1 MTRFFIDRPIFS
13 WVISIVILLA
23 GAVAV
28 FVLPVAQYPDI
39 TPPTVT
45 VSASYPGANARVVA
59 DSVAA
64 PIEQQVNGVDHMM
77 YMSSQCTN
85 DGNYT
90 LTVTFELGTD
100 PNMNQVLVQNRV
112 SLAMSQL
119 PTQVQIQGVN
129 VKKKS
134 PDLLLAVNLFSPGR
148 IYDDLYLSNYATT
161 RIKDE
166 LLRLPGVG
174 DVTYL
179 GQRDYS
185 MRVWL
190 DPEKMAMLNVSAGD
204 IVSVIQK
211 QNVQVAAGQIG
222 QQPVPPGQQLQLTM
236 STLGRLEDTKQFGD
250 ILVKSGTVSTD
261 AVSTPVVRIRDVA
274 RVELG
279 AQQYDQICRL
289 SGQPSVALAVFQ
301 LPGSNALDVA
311 HAIKKKMEELKKRF
325 PKGLEYKIAYDTTPF
340 IDQSV
345 EEVFNTL
352 RDAVVLVAI
361 VVLLFLQDWKAMI
374 LPMIDV
380 PVSLIGT
387 FAVMALMGFTL
398 NNLTLF
404 GLVLAIGIV
413 VDDAIVVLENIEHH
427 IAEGLDARAATIK
440 AMGEITG
447 PIIAITLVLIS
458 VFLPAAFLPGISGQ
472 FYRQFA
478 LTIASAMVI
487 SAVNAMTLTPSR
499 AVTIFKTEQ
508 TSEGGHELQ
517 REALPWWS
525 FALFGGLATVWLGKP
540 YIASLLGL
548 PPADTPEYELAPK
561 WLLYTATGLS
571 FLPGALAGGVLG
583 WLIIRPV
590 NFVLGK
596 FFRAFNW
603 VFERVT
609 ALYGRTVGGLLRLS
623 VIVLLLYGGLLFL
636 TYRNMTT
643 APSGFIPEQD
653 QGYLLV
659 NVQLPDAASVQRTS
673 EVMKKLERIVLG
685 DDTGLYKGPAA
696 TRGEK
701 HYEGIPGVADMLS
714 IAGTS
719 FLLSTNA
726 SHLGTAFVTLKPFAD
741 RKGRH
746 EEYDAV
752 VAARLIRLSGEEIDG
767 AIVTVFRA
775 PPIRGLGNAGGF
787 KLQVEQRGFVD
798 LAELQKS
805 TNQVIAEARQAT
817 QPETKAPELVGL
829 FTIYSAQTPQLYVD
843 IDRTQCEKL
852 GVDMQDAFDT
862 LQVYM
867 GTYYVNLFNKFGRT
881 WQVNLS
887 ADQKYRTDE
896 RYLKMLKVRNTL
908 GSMVPLG
915 AVATVRPITGPVM
928 VMRYNMYTSA
938 PINGA
943 PAPGVSSGQAL
954 QAMEAAAKKANVS
967 AEWTEIAYL
976 EQQQGST
983 AILVFLLAT
992 VLVFLV
998 LAAQYESWSL
1008 PLAIILIV
1016 PMCIL
1021 CAVTGM
1027 LIVHMPVDIFVQI
1040 GFLVL
1045 AGLAAKNAILI
1056 VQFARQLQHEG
1067 KAPLEAAVEAS
1078 RLRLRPIIMTSFAFV
1093 AAMVPLMLSE
1103 GAGAELRQSLGT
1115 AVFFGMIGVTFFGIF
1130 LTPVFFYVISG
1141 LARGRTPAREP
1152 AAGATD
1158 GSSRAR
1164 EVATPVP
1171 SVAADGE
1178 HGIGAGGR

>member
-311 HAIKKKMEELKKRF
+311 HAVKKKMEELKKRF

-387 FAVMALMGFTL
+387 FAAMAALGFSL

-413 VDDAIVVLENIEHH
+413 VDDAIVVLENVERL
-427 IAEGLDARAATIK
+427 IATGLDARAATIR
-440 AMGEITG
+440 AMDEITG
-447 PIIAITLVLIS
+447 PILAVTLVLS
-458 VFLPAAFLPGISGQ
+458 AVFVPCCFLGGIQGQ
-472 FYRQFA
+472 FFRQFA
-478 LTIASAMVI
+478 VTIAVSTLI
-487 SAVNAMTLTPSR
+487 SAVNALTMTPSR
-499 AVTIFKTEQ
+499 AVMLFRAEA
-508 TSEGGHELQ
+508 GGAGHGPR
-517 REALPWWS
+517 REALPWWI
-525 FALFGGLATVWLGKP
+525 FGV
-540 YIASLLGL
+540 
-548 PPADTPEYELAPK
+548 
-561 WLLYTATGLS
+561 
-571 FLPGALAGGVLG
+571 FGGVLTG
-583 WLIIRPV
+583 WLMPG
-590 NFVLGK
+590 VLEPYLGVPPP
-596 FFRAFNW
+596 APQGVDEPGVLWW
-603 VFERVT
+603 V
-609 ALYGRTVGGLLRLS
+609 RLA
-623 VIVLLLYGGLLFL
+623 VDW
-636 TYRNMTT
+636 
-643 APSGFIPEQD
+643 A
-653 QGYLLV
+653 
-659 NVQLPDAASVQRTS
+659 
-673 EVMKKLERIVLG
+673 
-685 DDTGLYKGPAA
+685 
-696 TRGEK
+696 
-701 HYEGIPGVADMLS
+701 PGVA
-714 IAGTS
+714 
-719 FLLSTNA
+719 
-726 SHLGTAFVTLKPFAD
+726 
-741 RKGRH
+741 
-746 EEYDAV
+746 
-752 VAARLIRLSGEEIDG
+752 
-767 AIVTVFRA
+767 
-775 PPIRGLGNAGGF
+775 
-787 KLQVEQRGFVD
+787 
-798 LAELQKS
+798 
-805 TNQVIAEARQAT
+805 
-817 QPETKAPELVGL
+817 
-829 FTIYSAQTPQLYVD
+829 
-843 IDRTQCEKL
+843 
-852 GVDMQDAFDT
+852 
-862 LQVYM
+862 
-867 GTYYVNLFNKFGRT
+867 
-881 WQVNLS
+881 
-887 ADQKYRTDE
+887 
-896 RYLKMLKVRNTL
+896 
-908 GSMVPLG
+908 
-915 AVATVRPITGPVM
+915 
-928 VMRYNMYTSA
+928 
-938 PINGA
+938 
-943 PAPGVSSGQAL
+943 
-954 QAMEAAAKKANVS
+954 
-967 AEWTEIAYL
+967 
-976 EQQQGST
+976 
-983 AILVFLLAT
+983 
-992 VLVFLV
+992 
-998 LAAQYESWSL
+998 
-1008 PLAIILIV
+1008 
-1016 PMCIL
+1016 
-1021 CAVTGM
+1021 
-1027 LIVHMPVDIFVQI
+1027 
-1040 GFLVL
+1040 
-1045 AGLAAKNAILI
+1045 AGL
-1056 VQFARQLQHEG
+1056 V
-1067 KAPLEAAVEAS
+1067 
-1078 RLRLRPIIMTSFAFV
+1078 
-1093 AAMVPLMLSE
+1093 
-1103 GAGAELRQSLGT
+1103 
-1115 AVFFGMIGVTFFGIF
+1115 
-1130 LTPVFFYVISG
+1130 
-1141 LARGRTPAREP
+1141 
-1152 AAGATD
+1152 
-1158 GSSRAR
+1158 
-1164 EVATPVP
+1164 
-1171 SVAADGE
+1171 
-1178 HGIGAGGR
+1178 